1 MTATNS
7 LPPQSRNG
15 SIVVIAAELVGPF
28 GTWSTWLTFPCR
40 VWGSTNRQLDRGQT
54 NTHRQTHAHR
64 NTPLPY
70 RGGAINGAT
79 CQFADGFVV
88 PPVEVAIGVFEFGD
102 EVHQNM
108 ELQLVVDRHVAPV
121 VAACKQMISSVFNDL
136 KLKLKTRYIRVTVT

>member
-1 MTATNS
+1 M
-7 LPPQSRNG
+7 PPQSRNG

-40 VWGSTNRQLDRGQT
+40 VWGRPTDSSIAD
-54 NTHRQTHAHR
+54 RQTHTDRHTLIATLRSHI
-64 NTPLPY
+64 
-70 RGGAINGAT
+70 GGGTINGAT